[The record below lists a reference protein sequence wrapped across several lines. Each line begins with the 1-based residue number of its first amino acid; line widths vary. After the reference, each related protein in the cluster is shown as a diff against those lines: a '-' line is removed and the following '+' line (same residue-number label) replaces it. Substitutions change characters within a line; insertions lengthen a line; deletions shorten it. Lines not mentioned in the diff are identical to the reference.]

1 MPLGQVTGRVRSLW
15 RGLDLATQ
23 DTPAAVE
30 SERMGGGRVGERK
43 QRGNRGRR
51 EKERR
56 IGRRERGSGKAREKD
71 RGGQRGIREKYTDVF
86 ILSSNMLI
94 RLQEYTMNSYT
105 YPLMECSNG
114 IYTIEVIH
122 SLPLRRECYE

>member
-1 MPLGQVTGRVRSLW
+1 MPLGQVTGCVRSLW

-51 EKERR
+51 ERERR
-56 IGRRERGSGKAREKD
+56 IGRRERRRGKGE
-71 RGGQRGIREKYTDVF
+71 GQRRTKRDKEKSTRTCF
-86 ILSSNMLI
+86 IFSSNMLI
-94 RLQEYTMNSYT
+94 RLQEYTMNSWT

-122 SLPLRRECYE
+122 SLPLSRECYE